1 MSAGIEL
8 ESIPV
13 FCVVVSLVDAR
24 EHAQCNGQRHIER
37 ERERERERGRR
48 GAEGGKREEGGR
60 GGREE
65 GGREE
70 GGREEN
76 QEERR

>member
-1 MSAGIEL
+1 ML
-8 ESIPV
+8 ENMQTY
-13 FCVVVSLVDAR
+13 
-24 EHAQCNGQRHIER
+24 AQCNGQRHIES
-37 ERERERERGRR
+37 ERERERGGEGQR
-48 GAEGGKREEGGR
+48 GGKREEGGR
-60 GGREE
+60 GGRE